1 MSSDTELLLRYLDH
15 DMSLA
20 EAAHF
25 RARLAESP
33 ALRRELAEMRRVG
46 ALVRLWAE
54 DAEGRAEPLV
64 ESTMRRLE
72 DSSRRRGR
80 YASLGYVLAAV
91 MLVALPWSRGTEVH
105 KLEAPPAPAAA
116 IERVEATDQQARVFV
131 GSSGTPVVWLAD
143 DVQEDDA
150 DEHEQDP
157 G

>member
-1 MSSDTELLLRYLDH
+1 LSSDSELLLRYLDH
-15 DMSLA
+15 DLSVA
-20 EAAHF
+20 EAADF

-54 DAEGRAEPLV
+54 DAERRAEPLV
-64 ESTMRRLE
+64 ESTLRRVE
-72 DSSRRRGR
+72 DSARRRAR
-80 YASLGYVLAAV
+80 YASLAYVLVAV
-91 MLVALPWSRGTEVH
+91 MLVALPWSRHGEVH
-105 KLEAPPAPAAA
+105 EVKTVPAAAA
-116 IERVEATDQQARVFV
+116 IERVETTDQQARVFV

-143 DVQEDDA
+143 DAQEDEA